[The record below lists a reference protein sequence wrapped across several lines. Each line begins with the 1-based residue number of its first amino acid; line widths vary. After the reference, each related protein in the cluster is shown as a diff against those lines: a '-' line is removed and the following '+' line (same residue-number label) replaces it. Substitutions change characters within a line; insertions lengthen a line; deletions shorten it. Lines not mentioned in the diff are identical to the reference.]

1 MSRIENITI
10 KIKHSKVKK
19 IEKICSYFSQ
29 DYTAIQ
35 TAQEL
40 GISRQTVNSY
50 YKILREKLS
59 SEFISF
65 DSIILNKLLETKI
78 LHIKHL
84 NIYNQDIFYV
94 SYEDHIL
101 VLDQGDSLHTTLN
114 EFIQNSLKDSLCKHR
129 KANCARVLLNQDKQ
143 SFIVSGYLRETN
155 DSFEKFLLKR
165 LKQFRG
171 VSKEKIFS
179 YLKESQ
185 IRYNSSSASI
195 YQQIILSFK

>member
-1 MSRIENITI
+1 MSRIENITV
-10 KIKHSKVKK
+10 KIKHAKVKK

-40 GISRQTVNSY
+40 GISRQTVNHY
-50 YKILREKLS
+50 YKILRDKLS
-59 SEFISF
+59 KEFIFS
-65 DSIILNKLLETKI
+65 DSIILDKLLETKV

-84 NIYNQDIFYV
+84 HIYNQDIFYL
-94 SYEDHIL
+94 SHEDVIL
-101 VLDQGDSLHTTLN
+101 VLDHTDNLHTKLN
-114 EFIQNSLKDSLCKHR
+114 EFIQNSLKNPLSKHI
-129 KANCARVLLNQDKQ
+129 KANCARVLINQDNQ
-143 SFIVSGYLRETN
+143 SFLISGYLKEDN
-155 DSFEKFLLKR
+155 NSFEQFLLKR

-185 IRYNSSSASI
+185 IRYNFSSSTI
-195 YQQIILSFK
+195 YERIVLSFK